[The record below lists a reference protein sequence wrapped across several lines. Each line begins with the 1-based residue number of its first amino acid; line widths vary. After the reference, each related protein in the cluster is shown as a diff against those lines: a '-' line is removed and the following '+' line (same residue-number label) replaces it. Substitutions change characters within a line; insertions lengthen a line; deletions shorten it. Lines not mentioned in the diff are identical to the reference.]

1 MVLADIFQNIFM
13 KTRISDVKYFFRQS
27 LMVPIKKNKNGCSFR
42 VKIAV
47 KMTLF
52 LNLKCYSG
60 YKNKYNSTKSDDFS
74 KNKNSQ
80 KTY

>member
-13 KTRISDVKYFFRQS
+13 KTRISNVKYFFRQS
-27 LMVPIKKNKNGCSFR
+27 LMVPIKKIKMGVVFGP
-42 VKIAV
+42 KFAV

-60 YKNKYNSTKSDDFS
+60 YKNKYNSTKCDDFS
-74 KNKNSQ
+74 KK
-80 KTY
+80 